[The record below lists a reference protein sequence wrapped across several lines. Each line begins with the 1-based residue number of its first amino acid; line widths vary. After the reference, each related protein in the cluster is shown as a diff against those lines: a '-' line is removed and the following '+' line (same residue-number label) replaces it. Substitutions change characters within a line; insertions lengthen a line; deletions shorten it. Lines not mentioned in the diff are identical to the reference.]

1 MLLLPQYAS
10 RGNDSCAAGHNSRR
24 LCRQFMHRRCNS
36 LIRKCCFVPCRQE
49 TGSTDL
55 CTPNHRKDILSRHL
69 ICFLWSLS
77 NRRRSFTLDKPKP
90 ASATLARA
98 RACAV
103 LFPVPF
109 IAFACLF
116 PALAGCLSW
125 AAMNFQII
133 FNLTY
138 FGLDF

>member
-1 MLLLPQYAS
+1 MPAPAVIGVFYYGIVFTVNQTDNVVLPVADIVVICAVEVD
-10 RGNDSCAAGHNSRR
+10 GNDISGCIVAEPITLTVPSCS
-24 LCRQFMHRRCNS
+24 
-36 LIRKCCFVPCRQE
+36 
-49 TGSTDL
+49 
-55 CTPNHRKDILSRHL
+55 
-69 ICFLWSLS
+69 
-77 NRRRSFTLDKPKP
+77 LDKPKP
-90 ASATLARA
+90 ASATLVLPL
-98 RACAV
+98 ACAV

-133 FNLTY
+133 FKLTY